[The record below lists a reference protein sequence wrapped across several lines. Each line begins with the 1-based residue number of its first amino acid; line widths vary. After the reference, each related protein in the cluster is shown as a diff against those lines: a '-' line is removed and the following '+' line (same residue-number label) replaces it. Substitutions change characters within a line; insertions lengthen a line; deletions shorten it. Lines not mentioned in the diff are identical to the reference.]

1 MSTQGI
7 LLIDFVAFGLILLT
21 LNLLRSHMLTLGYAF
36 IWLVAL
42 VGIILIVSIPQLMGL
57 ITILV
62 GAIFPASAISLVA
75 FVFIFVVLIFFS
87 VQISIMSKRQVDLIQ
102 SIAMLELS
110 IEEYKTEREKTENAH
125 G

>member
-7 LLIDFVAFGLILLT
+7 LLIDFVAFGLILVT
-21 LNLLRSHMLTLGYAF
+21 LNLLRRHMLTLGYAL
-36 IWLVAL
+36 IWLIAL
-42 VGIILIVSIPQLMGL
+42 VGLIIIVSIPKFMELVTM
-57 ITILV
+57 LV

-87 VQISIMSKRQVDLIQ
+87 VQISILSKRQVDLVQ
-102 SIAMLELS
+102 TIAMLELS
-110 IEEYKTEREKTENAH
+110 IEEHKTERENIENSH